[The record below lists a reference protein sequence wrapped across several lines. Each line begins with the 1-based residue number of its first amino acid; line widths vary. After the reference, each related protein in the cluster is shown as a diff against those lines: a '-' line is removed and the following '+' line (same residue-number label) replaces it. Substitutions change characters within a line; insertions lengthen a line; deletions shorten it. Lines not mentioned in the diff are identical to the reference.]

1 MVRFSYTFSFIPLER
16 QPGSYMFYM
25 NCNRWVKE
33 RCVSSVTIFEKQV
46 TGIPEVTDPAHILGN
61 GQGMA
66 DLAYQL
72 VSEEYAKRNRS
83 GDREINARPG
93 SASVPS

>member
-1 MVRFSYTFSFIPLER
+1 
-16 QPGSYMFYM
+16 MFYM
-25 NCNRWVKE
+25 NCNRWVNE
-33 RCVSSVTIFEKQV
+33 RCVSSQTIFEKQV
-46 TGIPEVTDPAHILGN
+46 SGIPEVTDPAHILGN

-72 VSEEYAKRNRS
+72 VSERYAERNRAS
-83 GDREINARPG
+83 DGEVNSRPG